1 MKIIMIIL
9 SGVLIFMLSCTKMDD
24 PKVYSIL
31 TNTNAFQSRSDAIA
45 AVNGIYAR
53 LKVPSGISDSWMYYA
68 GFQVITTDLTS
79 DIGQS
84 DGGTDVENM
93 SNCLWSPG
101 NQYLVNAWGHKYK
114 LIFDANSAIYY
125 VSQMSILTDAEKAQ
139 FTSEARFL
147 RSLAY
152 LDLTD
157 EFGPVILMTDEDIAN
172 NIENPDYESQ
182 PMTTSV
188 EDVNKVII
196 ADLEYAAANLPVNYE
211 EHTIYPTTDVG
222 RASKGA
228 ALSLLMRL
236 YMRNHEW
243 QKVLDITNQI
253 MGLNEYALYPSYP
266 GLFKESNLWCE
277 ENIFNAMANNVVDA
291 VEIMNHFGPVNN
303 PVVTDRWGYF
313 GVTWYFYNQME
324 ATDDRKSMFFIDYDG
339 TDGLKYIQPIP
350 GQITPPDG
358 TNYMPYA
365 YTKKYADPEGST
377 TYYDGHGFPI
387 MRYAE
392 VLLARAEALNEL
404 NGPNTESIDLINQ
417 VKGRSNAT
425 LLGDAS
431 GFTKETLRDAI
442 LLERGYE
449 FFFECKRR
457 ADLIRMGKYDTM
469 VNASLVARGKEAAI
483 QLPRDLYFSYPQ
495 KQVDLNP
502 NLDNSDRRP

>member
-9 SGVLIFMLSCTKMDD
+9 SGVLIFLISCTKMED

-31 TNTNAFQSRSDAIA
+31 TNTNAFQTKNDAVA
-45 AVNGIYAR
+45 AINGIYAR
-53 LKVPSGISDSWMYYA
+53 LKVPSGISDAWMYYA
-68 GFQVITTDLTS
+68 GFQTITTDLTT

-93 SNCLWSPG
+93 SNCLWAPS
-101 NQYLVNAWGHKYK
+101 NQYIANAWQHKYK
-114 LIFDANSAIYY
+114 MIFDANSAIYY
-125 VSQMSILTDAEKAQ
+125 VSQMTTLTDAEKAQ
-139 FTSEARFL
+139 FTSEAKFL
-147 RSLAY
+147 RSLGY

-157 EFGPVILMTDEDIAN
+157 EFGPVIHMTDEDIAN
-172 NIENPDYESQ
+172 NIADPNYEAQ
-182 PMTTSV
+182 LMTTSV
-188 EDVNKVII
+188 EDINLAII

-222 RASKGA
+222 RASKGG

-236 YMRNHEW
+236 YMRDRNW
-243 QKVLDITNQI
+243 TKVVEVTDQI
-253 MGLNEYALYPSYP
+253 MALNEYALYPSYS
-266 GLFKESNLWCE
+266 GLFKEFNVWCE
-277 ENIFNAMANNVVDA
+277 ENIFNAMANNVVDG
-291 VEIMNHFGPVNN
+291 VEIMNHFGPVNH
-303 PVVTDRWGYF
+303 PVVTDRWGWI
-313 GVTWYFYNQME
+313 GVTWYFYDQME
-324 ATDDRKSMFFIDYDG
+324 ATDDRKQMFFIDYDG

-350 GQITPPDG
+350 GQPDPPEG

-431 GFTKETLRDAI
+431 GFTKDSLRDAI
-442 LLERGYE
+442 LLERGFE

-457 ADLIRMGKYDTM
+457 ADLIRMGKYETM
-469 VNASLVARGKEAAI
+469 VNAYLTSKGLEPTI
-483 QLPRDLYFSYPQ
+483 QLPRDKYFSYPQ

-502 NLDNSDRRP
+502 NLSNDDRRR

>member
-1 MKIIMIIL
+1 MKILIIIL
-9 SGVLIFMLSCTKMDD
+9 SGVLVFMLSCTKMDD

-53 LKVPSGISDSWMYYA
+53 LKVPSGISDAWMYYA
-68 GFQVITTDLTS
+68 GFQVITTDLTT

-84 DGGTDVENM
+84 NGGTDVENM
-93 SNCLWSPG
+93 TNCLWSPS
-101 NQYLVNAWGHKYK
+101 NQYLANAWQQQYK

-125 VSQMSILTDAEKAQ
+125 ISQMSILTDAEKAQ

-147 RSLAY
+147 RALGY
-152 LDLTD
+152 LDITD

-172 NIENPDYESQ
+172 NISNPDYESK
-182 PMTTSV
+182 PMPTSV
-188 EDVNKVII
+188 EDINKVII
-196 ADLEYAAANLPVNYE
+196 ADLEYAAANLPKNYS
-211 EHTIYPTTDVG
+211 EHLIYPTTDVG
-222 RASKGA
+222 RPGKGA

-236 YMRNHEW
+236 YMRDRNW
-243 QKVLDITNQI
+243 QKVVDLTTQI
-253 MGLNEYALYPSYP
+253 MALNEYALYPSYA
-266 GLFKESNLWCE
+266 GLFKEFNVWCE
-277 ENIFNAMANNVVDA
+277 ENIFNAMANNVVDG

-303 PVVTDRWGYF
+303 PVVTDRWGWL
-313 GVTWYFYNQME
+313 GVSWYFYNQMQDG
-324 ATDDRKSMFFIDYDG
+324 DDRKKMFFIDYDG

-350 GQITPPDG
+350 GQATPPEG

-392 VLLARAEALNEL
+392 VLLSRAEALNEL
-404 NGPNTESIDLINQ
+404 NGPNSESIDLINQ
-417 VKGRSNAT
+417 VKGRSHAT

-457 ADLIRMGKYDTM
+457 ADLIRMDKYET
-469 VNASLVARGKEAAI
+469 VTNAFLTAIGKEPTI
-483 QLPRDLYFSYPQ
+483 QMPRDLYFSYPQ

-502 NLDNSDRRP
+502 NLSNADRRP